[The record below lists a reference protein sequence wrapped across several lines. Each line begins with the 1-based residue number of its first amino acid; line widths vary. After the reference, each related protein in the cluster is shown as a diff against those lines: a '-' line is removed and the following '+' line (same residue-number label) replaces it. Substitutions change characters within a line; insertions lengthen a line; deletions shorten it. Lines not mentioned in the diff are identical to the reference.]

1 MKISVLI
8 TSYNYE
14 KYIKETIQSVLN
26 QTYKDWELIIV
37 DDCSSDN
44 SVDVI
49 KSFND
54 SRIRLYI
61 NEENLGLAKTLKL
74 GVEKATGDWIVFLES
89 DDLINPDYITRKIQV
104 IKNNN
109 NISLVFNDCNFFG
122 ESSRVNDFNT
132 ALYKTRLKN
141 AKRKYPANMF
151 YNFYLS
157 NKIFTFSAVMAKRSD
172 LLQLDY
178 DTPVD
183 CLLDWWLWI
192 QLAYI
197 GDFYYIP
204 EKLTQWRLHN
214 DSYISNSEKN
224 TPGGLRI
231 KAYFKTFIK
240 SKDFKIL
247 VFIIFLRMIWV
258 LQQINKKLMKLIH
271 NKWK

>member
-1 MKISVLI
+1 MKISVVI

-74 GVEKATGDWIVFLES
+74 GIEKATGDWIVFLES

-132 ALYKTRLKN
+132 ALYKTRLKTD
-141 AKRKYPANMF
+141 KR
-151 YNFYLS
+151 
-157 NKIFTFSAVMAKRSD
+157 
-172 LLQLDY
+172 
-178 DTPVD
+178 
-183 CLLDWWLWI
+183 
-192 QLAYI
+192 
-197 GDFYYIP
+197 
-204 EKLTQWRLHN
+204 
-214 DSYISNSEKN
+214 
-224 TPGGLRI
+224 
-231 KAYFKTFIK
+231 
-240 SKDFKIL
+240 
-247 VFIIFLRMIWV
+247 
-258 LQQINKKLMKLIH
+258 
-271 NKWK
+271 